1 MLKRALMTLALS
13 LIIWGCGT
21 STQYETETQ
30 VVNPDAPVIID
41 YYAAEVI
48 RPGTTWRVYLH
59 AKDTNGDM
67 RDIVVRLLQTG
78 AASAGTS
85 TTRIE
90 GKHSGEV
97 AGYLALR
104 TPRDTNLR
112 RDRFTLRVLV
122 RDREG
127 NRSETIEV
135 PLGFDNVPPAE
146 IPEKWEEIADRRLG
160 FIMITIESTFDRL
173 RRGGRRRYGFHHI
186 TSFAHF
192 FLLCSG
198 GFLLLFTRRSA
209 GNKTVRAAVCT

>member
-1 MLKRALMTLALS
+1 MLKRALITIAWS
-13 LIIWGCGT
+13 LIVLGCGA

-30 VVNPDAPVIID
+30 VDNPDAPVIID

-59 AKDTNGDM
+59 AGDKNGDM

-85 TTRIE
+85 TTRLE
-90 GKHSGEV
+90 DKHSREV

-104 TPRDTNLR
+104 TPRDRNLR
-112 RDRFTLRVLV
+112 GDRFTLRVLV

-135 PLGFDNVPPAE
+135 PLRFNNVPPAE
-146 IPEKWEEIADRRLG
+146 VPEKWEKIADRRLG
-160 FIMITIESTFDRL
+160 FIMITIESSFDRL
-173 RRGGRRRYGFHHI
+173 RRGGRPR
-186 TSFAHF
+186 
-192 FLLCSG
+192 
-198 GFLLLFTRRSA
+198 
-209 GNKTVRAAVCT
+209 